1 MARNKPV
8 HPVQR
13 FHYVWEDSKSVF
25 HRYSITERS
34 FLSEISGL
42 FVLKPAHA
50 ECDQ

>member
-8 HPVQR
+8 QSVQR
-13 FHYVWEDSKSVF
+13 FHFVWEVPKSVF
-25 HRYSITERS
+25 HRYSITERL

-42 FVLKPAHA
+42 FVFKPARA